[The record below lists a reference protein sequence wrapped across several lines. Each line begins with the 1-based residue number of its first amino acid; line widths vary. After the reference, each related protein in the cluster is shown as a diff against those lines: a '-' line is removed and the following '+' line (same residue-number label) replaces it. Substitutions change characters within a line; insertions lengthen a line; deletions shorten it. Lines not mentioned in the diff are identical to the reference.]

1 MIPFVKNIALGA
13 VMVILTAS
21 CQDSLVPPSVISGRS
36 IKLSFDITSVP
47 QTKSLSK
54 SLTVDG
60 LVDDATLFVFDESGD
75 FFQCVYSSDGR
86 FSNIGGFVVGRT
98 YDLYLLV
105 NMGDKTGIIT
115 NASSA
120 TTAVMAG
127 YSYNISSYQDI
138 VRDGYLP
145 LAGKTPIYVSD
156 DVSLYPLTVYNLA
169 SKVTIS
175 VDKKL
180 SNGYSADIT
189 SLKLKNSPSRVYPF
203 RASSKAESTS
213 QVFAD
218 CDRADSDEVV
228 LINNGNSVSFYA
240 LENMQGESSAQSAK
254 EKVGDNMTTYV
265 EMTAS
270 IREGD
275 LRSSTPTYRWY
286 VGQESPTR
294 DFNMQR
300 SHDYR
305 VALSLTNS
313 GFDIDDARVEN
324 KEWQYN
330 VTGIEIF
337 PWFGII
343 HKGQTTAFVAY
354 VLPLTLDESLRNVT
368 WSVTDSKILK
378 ITSSTGTSCVVKGL
392 NRGTATVI
400 ATSTTAGSVAKSV
413 NVTVF

>member
-1 MIPFVKNIALGA
+1 MIPFVKNITLGT
-13 VMVILTAS
+13 VMVIMTAS
-21 CQDSLVPPSVISGRS
+21 CQGSLEQPFVISNRT
-36 IKLSFDITSVP
+36 KTLSFDITSAP

-54 SLTVDG
+54 SLTSEG
-60 LVDDATLFVFDESGD
+60 LVGDATLFIFDESGD
-75 FFQCVYSSDGR
+75 FLQSVYSEDGR
-86 FSNIGGFVVGRT
+86 FFDIGPFVVGRT

-105 NMGDKTGIIT
+105 NMGDKTGIMT

-120 TTAVMAG
+120 SQALIKD
-127 YSYNISSYQDI
+127 YYYDILSYQDI
-138 VRDGYLP
+138 LRDGYLP
-145 LAGKTPIYVSD
+145 LAGKTTINVSE

-175 VDKKL
+175 VDKQL
-180 SNGYSADIT
+180 SNGYSAEIT

-228 LINNGNSVSFYA
+228 LINNGNSASFYA

-305 VALSLTNS
+305 VALSLTDE
-313 GFDIDDARVEN
+313 GFDIDDARVDN

-330 VTGIEIF
+330 VTGIEIY
-337 PWFGII
+337 PWFGFMF
-343 HKGQTTAFVAY
+343 KGQSVSFAAN
-354 VLPLTLDESLRNVT
+354 VLPSTLDESLRNVT

-392 NRGTATVI
+392 KRGTASLI
-400 ATSTTAGSVAKSV
+400 ATSTAAGSVAKSV
-413 NVTVF
+413 SMAVL